1 MNDVSSSTVS
11 FQLIGCDVDVMLLPL
26 VGTAVVCAAHCIG
39 IWMETSDDA
48 KYKARK

>member
-39 IWMETSDDA
+39 IWMEISDDA
-48 KYKARK
+48 KYIARK